1 MMQSGCIWHD
11 NEWLMHV
18 VGNNLR
24 HLTGS
29 MVMRMMLLQLL
40 CYNLVTNSY
49 VDYLATYMQGIL
61 NGSMIKTKG
70 NYGKVL

>member
-1 MMQSGCIWHD
+1 VD
-11 NEWLMHV
+11 NALLWNAF
-18 VGNNLR
+18 GNHLR
-24 HLTGS
+24 QKTIS
-29 MVMRMMLLQLL
+29 MGMRIMLLQFL